1 MPRNRDGNVTDAQRI
16 LGEGLVRPRKG
27 PGATSTS
34 RSGDVGLPAAPA
46 FGVIRGLGNSSRSFV
61 FLIGADRPTPAT
73 NWNEV
78 DTVQIQVARNDDTFA
93 SPVYDQTFTVRPPH
107 QVTFSVSI
115 SDTYHFRGRVKNN
128 FGFSAWSTTVAKQAD
143 LTADFS
149 DDTGIIGEAL
159 NLAIT
164 TAGVDNN
171 LAGNEFEISFEIP
184 KANAGS
190 YWGYSIFVHDNAS
203 FPDATKFDTG
213 SNGAITAGKSIL
225 TDTTKTFT
233 VDALIGKDI
242 VVFSDKRPA
251 TEDWDYHG
259 MWYIS
264 KIADNDATTVTFD
277 FPEEMQRRTATGLNY
292 YIVNRLAGHHYY
304 EKVRLTTPAI
314 VDESV
319 FGFTDTRTVKKI
331 RFTSG
336 QPTVNAWVTLYNL
349 WGQGEL
355 TGPVSATF
363 GGITTEEFKLLS
375 VTSAIIADD
384 AVTTVKIPDS
394 NITTAKLVNDAVTAV
409 KIATDAVEAAKI
421 KALAVTAP
429 KIAANAVTETKIL
442 NASISTPKLKANAV
456 TAAKIFANTITA
468 AELAANTITGA
479 EIASLAIATGELAAN
494 AVTSA
499 KINAGAVTAS
509 KISVTDLAAINANLG
524 TITAGTVTGATL
536 QTATTGARVVQ
547 DSTNG
552 FQVFDPGNAR
562 QIHFPISGVSTGIA
576 FFGTVRGNSGSLAL
590 QNNALNS
597 GVTLN
602 TSAIDF
608 FTNSIG
614 RLKITNTLVQAL
626 GGAVFTGAGSGLTG
640 LTASQIPSLGA
651 GKITSG
657 TFAAARIPNLAG
669 SKITSGTVA
678 DARLSA
684 NVGLLNGTNTWSA
697 VNDFGSGLKLED
709 LGASTGAPTNL
720 PARRLAF
727 VTKTGTGRRLV
738 LSDETGTNRYFPEV
752 AW

>member
-375 VTSAIIADD
+375 VTRDII
-384 AVTTVKIPDS
+384 K
-394 NITTAKLVNDAVTAV
+394 
-409 KIATDAVEAAKI
+409 E
-421 KALAVTAP
+421 LAVTGP
-429 KIAANAVTETKIL
+429 KIDLNAVTETKIL
-442 NASISTPKLKANAV
+442 NASISTPKLQANAV
-456 TAAKIFANTITA
+456 TA
-468 AELAANTITGA
+468 
-479 EIASLAIATGELAAN
+479 
-494 AVTSA
+494 V
-499 KINAGAVTAS
+499 
-509 KISVTDLAAINANLG
+509 KISVSNLAAINAALG
-524 TITAGTVTGATL
+524 TITSGTVTGATL
-536 QTATTGARVVQ
+536 RTSATNPRIEMSGTQLIGTNSAGTTVWRLASSAGGFNTLECSFIRPGPNNSDMVVGPGDANIQLQ
-547 DSTNG
+547 DSSNLHR
-552 FQVFDPGNAR
+552 FNV
-562 QIHFPISGVSTGIA
+562 
-576 FFGTVRGNSGSLAL
+576 SGSKSMEVTASKIE
-590 QNNALNS
+590 AFNS
-597 GVTLN
+597 
-602 TSAIDF
+602 
-608 FTNSIG
+608 
-614 RLKITNTLVQAL
+614 
-626 GGAVFTGAGSGLTG
+626 AVFTGDGSGLTG

-657 TFAAARIPNLAG
+657 TFAVGRIPSLAASKITSGTFAVGRIPSLAASKITSGTFAVARIPNLAG

-678 DARLSA
+678 DARLSS
-684 NVGLLNGTNTWSA
+684 NVGLLNGTNTWSG

-727 VTKTGTGRRLV
+727 ATKTGTGRRLV
-738 LSDETGTNRYFPEV
+738 LSDETGTNRYFPEA

>member
-442 NASISTPKLKANAV
+442 NASISTPKLKANSV

-479 EIASLAIATGELAAN
+479 EIAALAIATGELAAN

-509 KISVTDLAAINANLG
+509 KISVTDLSVINANLG
-524 TITAGTVTGATL
+524 SITAGTVTGLTLRTAATNP
-536 QTATTGARVVQ
+536 R
-547 DSTNG
+547 
-552 FQVFDPGNAR
+552 
-562 QIHFPISGVSTGIA
+562 IEMSGTQLIG
-576 FFGTVRGNSGSLAL
+576 
-590 QNNALNS
+590 
-597 GVTLN
+597 
-602 TSAIDF
+602 
-608 FTNSIG
+608 TNS
-614 RLKITNTLVQAL
+614 
-626 GGAVFTGAGSGLTG
+626 AGT
-640 LTASQIPSLGA
+640 
-651 GKITSG
+651 
-657 TFAAARIPNLAG
+657 
-669 SKITSGTVA
+669 TVW
-678 DARLSA
+678 RLSSSA
-684 NVGLLNGTNTWSA
+684 GGFDTLECSFIKPGPNSSDMVVGPSPP
-697 VNDFGSGLKLED
+697 FS
-709 LGASTGAPTNL
+709 PI
-720 PARRLAF
+720 R
-727 VTKTGTGRRLV
+727 
-738 LSDETGTNRYFPEV
+738 
-752 AW
+752 